1 MGPAEKG
8 KRMHRVDCVK
18 EHGDRGGWDSPALNL
33 DGVTARAGEWF
44 GANHA
49 HRSSGSH
56 WPPGPALR
64 GFGRSGLWTRQRA
77 PVARI
82 FCTLGTS
89 VLGFSLA
96 RLLETEG
103 T

>member
-8 KRMHRVDCVK
+8 KRMHRVYCVK
-18 EHGDRGGWDSPALNL
+18 EHGGRGGCDSPALNL
-33 DGVTARAGEWF
+33 DGVMARARGCF
-44 GANHA
+44 GASRA

-82 FCTLGTS
+82 FCTLGR
-89 VLGFSLA
+89 VSLA
-96 RLLETEG
+96 FLWRSF
-103 T
+103 